1 MANQPRT
8 ARPWLRRLASQ
19 TRVEPQPAP
28 PPRGPPIRQASLA
41 LGRAGLLPMQA
52 PTQPAPAQTQPP
64 PPTRT
69 KETPRPALTTTN
81 GAAAIS
87 AVPTPQSVPS
97 QQTLHS
103 SPTPPQSPMVIKTS
117 STTPPRSPR
126 TNLTQPPATPVPHP
140 APEPMLPKLAFEQGN
155 ANTRGAG
162 NGAGNSRNSNH
173 SNSMHDNMKGRVAS
187 PKRDEK
193 SSATGNG
200 SEGKSA
206 TKKENEN
213 ENETKAITIAGYN
226 VGAYMD
232 LGSSHGR
239 QIGKQ
244 QLHHAKGKSQAE
256 DANDTEGKTTKTAS
270 NRKPMIS
277 PVNSNV
283 QCVNNSLLFNAYCA
297 QGSPGVHFNI
307 NLIRRRHPEDS
318 NSSTQKNHPSLR

>member
-1 MANQPRT
+1 MANQPPT

-41 LGRAGLLPMQA
+41 LGRAGLLPTQA

-69 KETPRPALTTTN
+69 QETPRPALKTTN

-87 AVPTPQSVPS
+87 AT
-97 QQTLHS
+97 S
-103 SPTPPQSPMVIKTS
+103 SP
-117 STTPPRSPR
+117 TPPRSPR

-140 APEPMLPKLAFEQGN
+140 APEPMRPKLAIEQGN

-162 NGAGNSRNSNH
+162 NGAGNSHNSNH
-173 SNSMHDNMKGRVAS
+173 SNSMHDNMKGPAAS
-187 PKRDEK
+187 PKTDEK
-193 SSATGNG
+193 SSATENG
-200 SEGKSA
+200 SAGKSA
-206 TKKENEN
+206 TKKKEN

-244 QLHHAKGKSQAE
+244 QLHHAKGESQAE

-270 NRKPMIS
+270 KRKPMIS
-277 PVNSNV
+277 SVNSNV
-283 QCVNNSLLFNAYCA
+283 QSVNNSLLFNASCA
-297 QGSPGVHFNI
+297 QGSPGVHINI
-307 NLIRRRHPEDS
+307 NLIRR
-318 NSSTQKNHPSLR
+318 